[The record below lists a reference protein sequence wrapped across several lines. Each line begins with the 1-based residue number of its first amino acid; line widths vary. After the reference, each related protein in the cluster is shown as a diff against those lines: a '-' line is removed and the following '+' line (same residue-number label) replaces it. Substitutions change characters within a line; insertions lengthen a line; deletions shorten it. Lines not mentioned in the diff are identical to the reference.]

1 MAGLTNPQERDLQIR
16 TPVFIVAKD
25 FVSGIRM
32 RTAIAAS
39 WAHDVYVKDASSQA
53 SSSETM
59 SHFTQS
65 SVGGSKNKVIPFEL
79 RNNNGIVPKHQINY
93 VEISVVVGNELATRQ
108 TCKAH
113 CELIFKKYSERAR
126 SGHRVEALIP
136 HVGKLTITLGMCAV
150 VFNQEII
157 EATRGKTAINYKE
170 RHHTAD
176 IHKWNNWMNDK
187 ILEKNPNQINQTN
200 HFNQL
205 KSRLDREFEDNTE

>member
-16 TPVFIVAKD
+16 TPVFIVGKD
-25 FVSGIRM
+25 FVSGVRM
-32 RTAIAAS
+32 RPAIANS
-39 WAHDVYVKDASSQA
+39 WAHDVYVKDYSSQD
-53 SSSETM
+53 SSSEIM

-79 RNNNGIVPKHQINY
+79 RNNNGIVPTHHINY
-93 VEISVVVGNELATRQ
+93 VEISVLVGHQLATKQ
-108 TCKAH
+108 TCKDH

-126 SGHRVEALIP
+126 SGHRVDALIP
-136 HVGKLTITLGMCAV
+136 HVGKLSISIGMCAV
-150 VFNQEII
+150 VFNEEII

-176 IHKWNNWMNDK
+176 IHKWNNWMNNK
-187 ILEKNPNQINQTN
+187 ILEKNPNKID

-205 KSRLDREFEDNTE
+205 KSQLDREFEESTE